1 MANHNKA
8 IKRQMSVRETKF
20 EPVKKALKKNEII
33 QQLEELQLK
42 YLELEKE
49 NISLLKKMDSLKN
62 KEMAS
67 TSEKIS
73 VGVQTILFEE
83 DIIRCKECE
92 YPAEDIY
99 DLGEHMH
106 EFHGENTKEA
116 LDCHY
121 CDEIF
126 QTKKDLMVHRKRDHP
141 EKVNTCYYFLQGIC
155 NFGED
160 CWYNHKKEDLEL
172 KIQCNLCDS
181 TLRSK
186 PDLMQHRKKQHRE
199 SVKHCRDDKSGNCRF
214 DEKKCWFIHTECKEI
229 DTFDNYEK

>member
-42 YLELEKE
+42 YMELEKE

-73 VGVQTILFEE
+73 VGVQTMLFEE

-99 DLGEHMH
+99 DLGEHIH
-106 EFHGENTKEA
+106 EFHGENTKG
-116 LDCHY
+116 
-121 CDEIF
+121 
-126 QTKKDLMVHRKRDHP
+126 
-141 EKVNTCYYFLQGIC
+141 GIR
-155 NFGED
+155 
-160 CWYNHKKEDLEL
+160 LSL
-172 KIQCNLCDS
+172 L
-181 TLRSK
+181 
-186 PDLMQHRKKQHRE
+186 
-199 SVKHCRDDKSGNCRF
+199 
-214 DEKKCWFIHTECKEI
+214 
-229 DTFDNYEK
+229 